1 MSEPKRKHR
10 RKQED
15 VLVPIDGARLR
26 AAITWKG
33 LSVNA
38 AAGRIGVSQR
48 TLDSIVRCQ
57 TNRCYQSLR
66 DALARLVERP
76 AAWLGGETDLQPSL
90 TPWLPPPELGYT
102 PPLWVD
108 ENMRIVRPTAEGV
121 FAERTS
127 LPPRYQLAAHDLSAD
142 ILKAWRRDIDG
153 GNSDAQT
160 AIARL
165 ATGPWR
171 QSPRDRAAM
180 LITRLIS
187 AFWWRRLLLKPP
199 PLPSA
204 VDPKQ
209 FSDDEWLALGLKVRA
224 EAEQRA
230 AEQLAADD
238 EFAAAA
244 ASALTTVLRP
254 WLSGDQQ
261 LNYGA
266 FTELLEWASVGFA
279 DHPSSGGI

>member
-1 MSEPKRKHR
+1 MPEPKRKHR

-15 VLVPIDGARLR
+15 PLVPIDGTRVR

-33 LSVNA
+33 MSVNA
-38 AAGRIGVSQR
+38 AASRIGVSQR
-48 TLDSIVRCQ
+48 TIDSIVRCQ
-57 TNRCYQSLR
+57 TKRCYQSLR
-66 DALARLVERP
+66 DALAGLVERP

-90 TPWLPPPELGYT
+90 TPWLPPPGLGYT

-108 ENMRIVRPTAEGV
+108 ENMRIVRPTAERD
-121 FAERTS
+121 FTQRAS

-142 ILKAWRRDIDG
+142 ILRAWRRDIDV
-153 GNSDAQT
+153 GNADAQT

-165 ATGPWR
+165 ATGLWK
-171 QSPRDRAAM
+171 QSPWDRAAM
-180 LITRLIS
+180 LTTRLIS
-187 AFWWRRLLLKPP
+187 AFWWRRSLLKPP

-209 FSDDEWLALGLKVRA
+209 FSDDEWLALGQKVQA
-224 EAEQRA
+224 AAEQRA

-238 EFAAAA
+238 EFAAASA
-244 ASALTTVLRP
+244 TALTTALRP
-254 WLSGDQQ
+254 WLAGDQQ

-266 FTELLEWASVGFA
+266 FVGVLEWASA
-279 DHPSSGGI
+279 